1 MAKTPASWIP
11 YGFLES
17 KPDFYIKPGKLS
29 RKLRDRRDTEPANTV
44 EALEARIAEIAVDL
58 SESRPLRIV
67 SVVPS
72 VDRYANTSSQDFAIR
87 TDFDSKL
94 IVPKL
99 WPPRE

>member
-1 MAKTPASWIP
+1 MAKTQASWIVF
-11 YGFLES
+11 GIGDT

-44 EALEARIAEIAVDL
+44 EALEARIAEIAIDI
-58 SESRPLRIV
+58 SEVRPLRVV